1 LNLQKLDSQDPLQ
14 NISKISFPEVNE
26 KKLIYLQEILWV
38 CNQKNKSYVDEV
50 MNDWANLAVE
60 GHFTVKTMVGLSRT
74 FCQTTE

>member
-1 LNLQKLDSQDPLQ
+1 MEKSDLFTGNSLGLQPKRT
-14 NISKISFPEVNE
+14 KA
-26 KKLIYLQEILWV
+26 
-38 CNQKNKSYVDEV
+38 YVDEV

>member
-1 LNLQKLDSQDPLQ
+1 MDSQDPLQ
-14 NISKISFPEVNE
+14 KIPARISFPEVNE
-26 KKLIYLQEILWV
+26 KSDLFYRKFFGFAT
-38 CNQKNKSYVDEV
+38 KRTYVDEV